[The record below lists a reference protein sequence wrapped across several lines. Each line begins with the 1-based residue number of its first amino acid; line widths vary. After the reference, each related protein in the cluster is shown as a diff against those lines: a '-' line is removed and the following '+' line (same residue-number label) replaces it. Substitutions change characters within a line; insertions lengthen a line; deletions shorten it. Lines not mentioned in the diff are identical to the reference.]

1 MRRDQLEHVIRASA
15 SIADDDEIMV
25 IGSQALLGSH
35 PDAPAALLRSVE
47 VDVFP
52 KNEPARAILIEG
64 AIGEGSPFHE
74 TFGYYAHGVGPETAV
89 LSPGWE
95 QRLVPVRGPGTREA
109 TGWCL
114 EIHDVVVAKLA
125 AAREHDVSY
134 AAEALRAELVSAE
147 TLRERIAGLPID
159 DARREHTTS
168 LLTLAESRSRT

>member
-1 MRRDQLEHVIRASA
+1 MQREELEHVIRAAA

-52 KNEPARAILIEG
+52 RNEPERAILIDG
-64 AIGEGSPFHE
+64 AIGEGSPFHD

-89 LSPGWE
+89 LGPGWE
-95 QRLVPVRGPGTREA
+95 ERLVAVRGPGTREA

-114 EIHDVVVAKLA
+114 EPHDLVVAKLVA
-125 AAREHDVSY
+125 GREHDVDFASG
-134 AAEALRAELVSAE
+134 ALRAGLVSAE
-147 TLRERIAGLPID
+147 LLGERAAALQVDP
-159 DARREHTTS
+159 ARRDH
-168 LLTLAESRSRT
+168 TLAMLALAVSRS